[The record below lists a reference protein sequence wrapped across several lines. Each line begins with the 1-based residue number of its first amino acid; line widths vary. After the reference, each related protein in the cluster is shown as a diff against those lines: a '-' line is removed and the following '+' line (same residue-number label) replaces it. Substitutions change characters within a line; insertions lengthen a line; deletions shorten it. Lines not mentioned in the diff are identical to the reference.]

1 MELKEGS
8 KVPAFLLDSSNGKKI
23 RLSEIKTDN
32 LVIYF
37 YPRDDTPGCTNEAI
51 DFSKLKN
58 KFMKLNAEIYGISP
72 DPIEK
77 HIKFINKYKLK
88 ITLLSDT
95 ENKIAQKYGVW
106 KEKSLYGKKYMG
118 IERST
123 FLISKQ
129 RKIIKCWKKVK
140 VRGHAEEVYNEL
152 ISYK

>member
-58 KFMKLNAEIYGISP
+58 KFMKLNTEIYGISP

-140 VRGHAEEVYNEL
+140 VKGHAEEVYNE
-152 ISYK
+152 INNF